1 MFQHTLII
9 STSIFYLYIIILIK
23 SIPDFICH
31 LYRCD
36 AKYSQTEKLSIKA
49 LELSAAAMK
58 CVKTVVKDSCSAH
71 FSANVEGNDVDVD
84 IALTAKIDSESIV
97 PLNQEHHQVL
107 RPYQE
112 EPSLQEPLLQEQS
125 LQEQSQ
131 QEPFLHLHF
140 HTLFQVY
147 LKNGTAKFHGFFF
160 ES

>member
-1 MFQHTLII
+1 MFQHSLII

-23 SIPDFICH
+23 SIHDFICH

-71 FSANVEGNDVDVD
+71 FSATVEGNDVDED

-112 EPSLQEPLLQEQS
+112 EPSLQEPFLQEQS

-147 LKNGTAKFHGFFF
+147 LQKWYCKISWILF
-160 ES
+160 

>member
-71 FSANVEGNDVDVD
+71 FSATVEGNDVDED
-84 IALTAKIDSESIV
+84 IALTAKI
-97 PLNQEHHQVL
+97 NQEHHQGL

-112 EPSLQEPLLQEQS
+112 EPSLQEPFLQEQS

-140 HTLFQVY
+140 HTLFQVNFQKLY
-147 LKNGTAKFHGFFF
+147 YKILWIL
-160 ES
+160 

>member
-1 MFQHTLII
+1 MICFN
-9 STSIFYLYIIILIK
+9 ILIK
-23 SIPDFICH
+23 STPDFICH

-49 LELSAAAMK
+49 LELSVAAMK

-71 FSANVEGNDVDVD
+71 FSATVEGNNVD
-84 IALTAKIDSESIV
+84 IGLTAKIDSESTV
-97 PLNQEHHQVL
+97 SLDQEHHQVL

-112 EPSLQEPLLQEQS
+112 EPSLQEPF

-131 QEPFLHLHF
+131 QEQFLQLHF

-147 LKNGTAKFHGFFF
+147 LQKWYCKISWILF
-160 ES
+160 

>member
-1 MFQHTLII
+1 MFMICFNILII
-9 STSIFYLYIIILIK
+9 ST
-23 SIPDFICH
+23 PDFICH

-71 FSANVEGNDVDVD
+71 FSATVEGNNVDVD

-97 PLNQEHHQVL
+97 PLNQEHHQGL

-112 EPSLQEPLLQEQS
+112 EPSLQEPF